1 MKLNDKI
8 KIGDMILICGKLP
21 QCQYTS
27 YMFFEKD
34 NKMSIHI
41 RKNKLVEMIEK
52 GIIERVEDEKTSN

>member
-8 KIGDMILICGKLP
+8 KIGDMILTCGKLP

-34 NKMSIHI
+34 NNMSIHI
-41 RKNKLVEMIEK
+41 RAKKLFEMLDK
-52 GIIERVEDEKTSN
+52 GIIERI

>member
-8 KIGDMILICGKLP
+8 KIGDMILTCGKLP

-34 NKMSIHI
+34 NNMSIHV
-41 RKNKLVEMIEK
+41 RAKKLFEMLDK
-52 GIIERVEDEKTSN
+52 GIVERVEDEKESN